1 MEYAAQ
7 VETPGDSYGD
17 LDMIAW
23 HVENSGGRPHSV
35 GQKSPNA
42 LGLHDMLGNV
52 WEWVQDWYGDYL
64 GRTVTDPRGA
74 ESGVYRVIR
83 GCDWSSLAGYCR
95 PQIRAYGQPGYH
107 SSSLGFRLL
116 RTEP

>member
-1 MEYAAQ
+1 MRDRKADGRPDGRADRKTLAAARPLAIIATFAGRLNRQDGRDVYRLPTEAEWEYAAQ

-52 WEWVQDWYGDYL
+52 WECVQD
-64 GRTVTDPRGA
+64 
-74 ESGVYRVIR
+74 
-83 GCDWSSLAGYCR
+83 
-95 PQIRAYGQPGYH
+95 
-107 SSSLGFRLL
+107 
-116 RTEP
+116 